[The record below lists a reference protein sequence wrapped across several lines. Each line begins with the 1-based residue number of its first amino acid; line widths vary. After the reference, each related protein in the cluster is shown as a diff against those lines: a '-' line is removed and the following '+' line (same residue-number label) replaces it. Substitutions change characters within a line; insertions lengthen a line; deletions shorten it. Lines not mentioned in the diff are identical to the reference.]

1 MDLLK
6 EFSRRFFRS
15 RLVIS
20 SFIMITGTVV
30 AGVGNYLYHFFMG
43 RMLGP
48 ADYGV
53 LVSLISLSYLLG
65 IPVSALNLVII
76 KFVST
81 LKGREE
87 IGAIRVLFKNLNKKL
102 LPFSLLILLI
112 FLFLSPLIA
121 SFLHLPSSLPF
132 IIILIA
138 FFVGIFAMV
147 NRATLQGLLRFPHL
161 AVNDVLG
168 VLVKL
173 IVAITLVFWG
183 LKVYGALFGFLIGGI
198 AGYLFTL
205 FLLRFLFQTKPQK
218 LELHSR
224 EMFNFALPAFFSI
237 LAFTSLYTS
246 DVILVRHFFS
256 GQQSGFYGALS
267 TLGKV
272 IFFAASPVVSVAFP
286 MISERYANGGKYRN
300 LLWASLGLVGVIC
313 LFATGAYFL
322 FPVLIIKLLFGKTYL
337 PAASLLGYFGIFLS
351 LYSLSFLLVNFCLSI
366 KKTKVVVLPVMAAAL
381 QIILIWFFH
390 QNFQQLIWISI
401 TITALLLVS
410 LTGFLL
416 KYKPKI

>member
-1 MDLLK
+1 MKFFK
-6 EFSRRFFRS
+6 EFSRRFFRN

-20 SFIMITGTVV
+20 SFIMITSAVV
-30 AGVGNYLYHFFMG
+30 AGIGNYLYHFLMG

-48 ADYGV
+48 ADYGI
-53 LVSLISLSYLLG
+53 LTALISLSYLLG
-65 IPVSALNLVII
+65 IPASGLNLVII

-81 LKGREE
+81 LKGKKQ
-87 IGAIRVLFKNLNKKL
+87 IGAIRVLFKNVNKKL

-132 IIILIA
+132 IIVLAA
-138 FFVGIFAMV
+138 FFISIFSVV
-147 NRATLQGLLRFPHL
+147 NYATLQGFLRFGSL
-161 AVNDVLG
+161 AISNILG
-168 VLVKL
+168 TFVKL
-173 IVAITLVFWG
+173 TVTIILVIWG
-183 LKVYGALFGFLIGGI
+183 LKVYGALFGLLIGGI
-198 AGYLFTL
+198 VGYLFTL

-218 LELHSR
+218 LKLQSR
-224 EMFNFALPAFFSI
+224 EMFNFAFPAFFSI
-237 LAFTSLYTS
+237 FAFTSLYTS
-246 DVILVRHFFS
+246 DVILVRHFFP

-300 LLWASLGLVGVIC
+300 LLWISLGLVGIIC
-313 LFATGAYFL
+313 LFVTGAYFL
-322 FPVLIIKLLFGKTYL
+322 FPTLIIKLLFGRTYL
-337 PAASLLGYFGIFLS
+337 PVASLLGYFGIFLS
-351 LYSLSFLLVNFCLSI
+351 LYSFSFLLVNFCLSI
-366 KKTKVVVLPVMAAAL
+366 KKTKIVFLPVMAAVF

-390 QNFQQLIWISI
+390 QNFQQVIWISI
-401 TITALLLVS
+401 TIMALLLVS

-416 KYKPKI
+416 KYRPKI